1 MVYETFIVQDLSEL
15 KDGQSQT
22 LQIRDT
28 ETYETRIVEAIINS
42 DPSKLPGA
50 DILRVRWQRG
60 QMVPEAWA
68 IKITRELGGIRESL
82 GLS

>member
-15 KDGQSQT
+15 KIGAEQT

-28 ETYETRIVEAIINS
+28 ETYETRIVRALIHS
-42 DPSKLPGA
+42 DPTKLPGS
-50 DILRVRWQRG
+50 DVLRVRWQRG
-60 QMVPEAWA
+60 QMVPEVWA
-68 IKITRELGGIRESL
+68 IKIIRELGGVTDNL